1 MVSVIKFDWI
11 DFFKR
16 LYVKADDSDVFNR
29 AAQAAFYFSFALF
42 PLIFFLVSFF
52 GLVLDSTEALK
63 AELFEYLRQV
73 MPASV
78 FVLVRN
84 TVLEIAESSSS
95 GKLTLGLIVAL
106 WSASSGVD
114 AIRAALNSIY
124 GLRERRNWLL
134 IKGQSIALTFV
145 VTILAGIGLGIV
157 FYGWQL
163 VQAGS
168 TSIGVPITSPFA
180 LVAIQWIAI
189 LLVML
194 IACEVIYNFLPDF
207 RRFKWIWITAGSL
220 VAIGL
225 WLLLTSGFRLYLQY
239 FNSYDR
245 TYGSLGAVIIMMLWL
260 YLTALVIMIGGLI
273 NAVLR
278 EVRGFDFLD
287 DENVNNALD
296 DSKREEAIENAALK
310 AK

>member
-1 MVSVIKFDWI
+1 MVPVLKFDSI

-16 LYVKADDSDVFNR
+16 LYVKADESDVFNL

-52 GLVLDSTEALK
+52 GLLLDSTEALK
-63 AELFEYLRQV
+63 AELFEYLRQI

-106 WSASSGVD
+106 WSASSGID

-134 IKGQSIALTFV
+134 IKTQSVILTFV
-145 VTILAGIGLGIV
+145 VTILAGVGLGIV

-168 TSIGVPITSPFA
+168 TSIGLPITSPFA
-180 LVAIQWIAI
+180 LVGIQWIAI

-194 IACEVIYNFLPDF
+194 IVCEVIYNFLPDF

-260 YLTALVIMIGGLI
+260 YLTALVLMIGGLI

-296 DSKREEAIENAALK
+296 DSKREEAIENTMIRDK
-310 AK
+310 